1 MALNLKKLNI
11 PEKLRNQLIGVIA
24 IAVLVGVGYWYF
36 FYVPNTKIITAKTRV
51 LEGKRKD
58 LEEARNMVVNYPE
71 YLREASNINRHIE
84 FINSRL
90 PKSYSIGEAIDN
102 ISAKANEAGI
112 RITKFIPDNK
122 PVKKGEYSEQSVK
135 LEIVTNFDNLGA
147 FLTGLGYVQGLVLA
161 DEVSI
166 KLQQDK
172 ASEPDPLKVSMSIKL
187 FTYNE

>member
-1 MALNLKKLNI
+1 MAFNLKKLNI
-11 PEKLRNQLIGVIA
+11 PEKMRNQLIGAVA

-36 FYVPNTKIITAKTRV
+36 FYVPNTKIIVQKTKL

-71 YLREASNINRHIE
+71 YLREASSINRHIE

-90 PKSYSIGEAIDN
+90 PKTFSIGEAIDS
-102 ISAKANEAGI
+102 ISEKANEAGI
-112 RITKFIPDNK
+112 KITKFTPDNK
-122 PVKKGEYSEQSVK
+122 PVKKGEYTEQSVK
-135 LEIVTNFDNLGA
+135 LEIVTNFENLGV
-147 FLTGLGYVQGLVLA
+147 FMTGLGYIQGIVLA

-172 ASEPDPLKVSMSIKL
+172 ASDTDPLKVSMSIKL